1 MTDPNLAKD
10 RIEYQVTVRYFK
22 DEIRDL
28 AEVCEFSA
36 EDTDYGVGIFVSS
49 SRSSNRESSN

>member
-1 MTDPNLAKD
+1 VTDPNVAKD

-28 AEVCEFSA
+28 GKVCEFSG
-36 EDTDYGVGIFVSS
+36 EDTDYGVGIFVSL
-49 SRSSNRESSN
+49 SRPSNRESSS